1 MSDINI
7 TINQFDLNE
16 NWAEVVLNNMTV
28 SISFFS
34 VFFFFLYSFLLIL
47 SINQSSNIVTQRVML
62 IVNLC
67 STKAFLQISLILL
80 MNQ

>member
-34 VFFFFLYSFLLIL
+34 VFFFFYIL
-47 SINQSSNIVTQRVML
+47 SY
-62 IVNLC
+62 
-67 STKAFLQISLILL
+67 
-80 MNQ
+80 